1 MTLKTQRLAG
11 LFEIPTEMLR
21 NGVLQAAIGM
31 FPQPILPGT
40 SVCSQQLV
48 EDRWVCV
55 VRQGH
60 PGVRRK
66 LSFSEFLKIEHIR
79 VNYGE
84 TERPGFVGD
93 ALTSLEKKRKVAVAV
108 PHLTSVPAIAAR
120 TDLLGILPLR
130 LARVY
135 AKVFPITIYPIP
147 LRVPNIVLS
156 LAWRERN
163 QHDAGHVWIREL
175 IIRSG
180 ERV

>member
-93 ALTSLEKKRKVAVAV
+93 ALTSLEKEKGRGRRASLDLCSCDRSTNRSARHLATASCTRIRKGVSDNDLSDTVASSE
-108 PHLTSVPAIAAR
+108 HRSFF
-120 TDLLGILPLR
+120 G
-130 LARVY
+130 LA
-135 AKVFPITIYPIP
+135 
-147 LRVPNIVLS
+147 
-156 LAWRERN
+156 
-163 QHDAGHVWIREL
+163 
-175 IIRSG
+175 
-180 ERV
+180 